1 MGGSSSAPAAP
12 PAPTPVDPGQS
23 ALDFTRAMADPVLQG
38 QILQSEQTYRP
49 QYADLNLADMN
60 TYMSGSAGQKGFLD
74 LTDEATQRANTLAS
88 NQLCQ
93 QTCGGY

>member
-1 MGGSSSAPAAP
+1 MGSKVQMPAAP

-38 QILQSEQTYRP
+38 ELLSSEQLYRP

-60 TYMSGSAGQKGFLD
+60 TYLSGRGLMIYI
-74 LTDEATQRANTLAS
+74 LTR
-88 NQLCQ
+88 
-93 QTCGGY
+93 